1 MSRKKKNKKGGHSH
15 HSNPNTNNHHNGQ
28 KKTFK
33 GIVEVTRSGMAFV
46 IVDGLTKDIMVK
58 QKNLHT
64 ALDKDEVLVDVLKAA
79 RNEGRMEGI
88 ITDILK
94 RNKTEFTGTLQV
106 SKSFAFLI
114 PEKGL
119 FMPDIYIPANSLG
132 DAKNGDKAVV
142 KIVAWGEKSRKP
154 VGEIVEILDASNTN
168 DLAMKEILIE
178 AGFPLNFPKEVLD
191 ELNHLEENISEEEI
205 SKRKDVRKVLT
216 MTIDPVDAKDFDDA
230 ISIRL
235 LKNGFYEIGVHIA
248 DVSHYVLPG
257 TELDKEA
264 DKRATSVYLPDRVLP
279 MLPEKISNEL
289 CSLRPHEDKLT
300 FSAMFQMSDKGEIR
314 QHWIGRTVIHS
325 DHRFTYEEVQEV
337 IEKKEGLYRNEV
349 LLLNKIAQTLRAQR
363 FAHGAINFSSQEVR
377 FKLDE
382 TGKPIGIVVKES
394 KEAHQLIEEFMLL
407 ANKTIAAYVAKLRI
421 NKQPIPFPYRV
432 HDTPDPEKLKVFA
445 LFAGKFGYQFDLSTP
460 ESIADSFNNM
470 LLKVKGKPEQ
480 PVLETLGIRT
490 MAKAIYTVE
499 NVGHYGLGFEDYCHF
514 TSPIRR
520 YPDVLV
526 HRVLAECLANS
537 VRPDKQMEQKC
548 KHSSEME
555 RKAMEAERA
564 GNKYKQVE
572 YMQQF
577 IGSTFDGVISGV
589 AHFGFWVET
598 IDTKCEGLISIH
610 NLTRREEF
618 QYNEGEYA
626 LVGQST
632 GRKFRIGEK
641 VSIRVVSANLAKRQ
655 LDYDLEDELTGTGTT
670 KPEFQQKRH
679 DDRRDHRKDER
690 RENRRDDR
698 KKKKEKHR
706 GDYPGRKPWQQE
718 RPGAPKVPEVSLG
731 ESEPLPVIDQV
742 IAETHV
748 VPVTPAADPV
758 TPVSQ
763 AIAPTKK
770 KWREAVAEVS
780 KETTNIPVE
789 KAADKLAAEKAA
801 VAPPAAPAEK
811 AVKQPTV
818 AAEKVATKPVATKKA
833 TVVATPAKKAVAK
846 PAAAKKAAVVATPA
860 KKAAAKPASAKKATV
875 VATPAKKAAAKPA
888 AAKKAA
894 VVATPAKKAAA
905 KPAAAKKAAVVATP
919 VKKAAAKPAA
929 AKKAA
934 VVATPVKKAAAKP
947 APAKKASVVA
957 KPAKKAAVKSAPA
970 KKAAVI
976 TKPAKKAAVKSV
988 PAKKAAVVAKPA
1000 KKAAVKSAPAKKAV
1014 VVAKPAKKA
1023 AVKSAPAKKPAVVAK
1038 PAKKATAAK
1047 PAKKVAAKPAPV
1059 KKAAVKPAVAKKAAD
1074 KNKSKKKNK

>member
-1 MSRKKKNKKGGHSH
+1 MSRKKKNKKGG
-15 HSNPNTNNHHNGQ
+15 NPNNPQQSHSQ

-33 GIVEVTRSGMAFV
+33 GVVEVTKSGMAFV

-64 ALDKDEVLVDVLKAA
+64 ALDRDEVLVDVLKTG

-132 DAKNGDKAVV
+132 EAKSGDKALV

-154 VGEIVEILDASNTN
+154 VGEIVEILDASDTN

-191 ELNHLEENISEEEI
+191 ELGNIREVIAEEEVA
-205 SKRKDVRKVLT
+205 KRKDIRKILT

-235 LKNGFYEIGVHIA
+235 LKNGLYELGVHIA

-300 FSAMFQMSDKGEIR
+300 FSAMFQMNEKGEVK

-325 DHRFTYEEVQEV
+325 DHRFTYEEVQEI
-337 IEKKEGLYRNEV
+337 IERRSDGPYKNEV
-349 LLLNKIAQTLRAQR
+349 LLLNRIAQNLRNQR

-377 FKLDE
+377 FKLDD

-407 ANKTIAAYVAKLRI
+407 ANKTVAAYVGKLRI

-445 LFAGKFGYQFDLSTP
+445 LFAGKFGYKFDLSTP
-460 ESIADSFNNM
+460 ESIASSFNKM
-470 LLKVKGKPEQ
+470 LAEVKGKPEQ

-490 MAKAIYTVE
+490 MAKAIYTVN

-577 IGSTFDGVISGV
+577 IGHTFEGVISGV

-598 IDTKCEGLISIH
+598 METKCEGLISIH
-610 NLTRREEF
+610 NLNKREEF
-618 QYNEGEYA
+618 QYNEGEYS
-626 LVGQST
+626 LVGQRT

-641 VSIRVVSANLAKRQ
+641 VSIRVVAASLAKRQ
-655 LDYDLEDELTGTGTT
+655 LDYDLEDELTGTGT
-670 KPEFQQKRH
+670 PAAVFQPK
-679 DDRRDHRKDER
+679 RRDE
-690 RENRRDDR
+690 RRDDR
-698 KKKKEKHR
+698 KGDHRRDDRGGDRKKKKDKQR
-706 GDYPGRKPWQQE
+706 PYKPWEQE
-718 RPGAPKVPEVSLG
+718 AKAPHKAPEVSLG
-731 ESEPLPVIDQV
+731 EPKPLPVVDQV
-742 IAETHV
+742 IVETHV
-748 VPVTPAADPV
+748 VPVTPDAPVNPAAEPV
-758 TPVSQ
+758 VSAAPVP
-763 AIAPTKK
+763 AAEPA
-770 KWREAVAEVS
+770 AVAEPA
-780 KETTNIPVE
+780 PVQ
-789 KAADKLAAEKAA
+789 KKK
-801 VAPPAAPAEK
+801 PKKAPAEK
-811 AVKQPTV
+811 VPEAPAPAP
-818 AAEKVATKPVATKKA
+818 AAEK
-833 TVVATPAKKAVAK
+833 TV
-846 PAAAKKAAVVATPA
+846 AKKAAAKPVTKKTVPA
-860 KKAAAKPASAKKATV
+860 KKAAAKPVTKKAV
-875 VATPAKKAAAKPA
+875 PAKKAAAKPE
-888 AAKKAA
+888 AKK
-894 VVATPAKKAAA
+894 TLPAKKAAA
-905 KPAAAKKAAVVATP
+905 KPVTKKAVPA
-919 VKKAAAKPAA
+919 KKAAAKPV
-929 AKKAA
+929 AKKAVPA
-934 VVATPVKKAAAKP
+934 KKAAAKP
-947 APAKKASVVA
+947 VAKKA
-957 KPAKKAAVKSAPA
+957 
-970 KKAAVI
+970 
-976 TKPAKKAAVKSV
+976 V
-988 PAKKAAVVAKPA
+988 PAKKAAAKPVAKKAVPA
-1000 KKAAVKSAPAKKAV
+1000 KKAA
-1014 VVAKPAKKA
+1014 AKP
-1023 AVKSAPAKKPAVVAK
+1023 
-1038 PAKKATAAK
+1038 
-1047 PAKKVAAKPAPV
+1047 
-1059 KKAAVKPAVAKKAAD
+1059 VAKKAAA
-1074 KNKSKKKNK
+1074 KNKSKKK

>member
-1 MSRKKKNKKGGHSH
+1 MSRKKKNKKGGNH
-15 HSNPNTNNHHNGQ
+15 NPNNPQQSHSQ

-33 GIVEVTRSGMAFV
+33 GILEVTRSGMAFV

-79 RNEGRMEGI
+79 HNDGRMEGI

-132 DAKNGDKAVV
+132 EAKSGDKAVV

-154 VGEIVEILDASNTN
+154 VGEIVEILDASDTN

-178 AGFPLNFPKEVLD
+178 AGFPLSFPKEVIAELD
-191 ELNHLEENISEEEI
+191 TIQENISEEEVG
-205 SKRKDVRKVLT
+205 KRKDIRKILT

-235 LKNGFYEIGVHIA
+235 LKNGLYELGVHIA

-300 FSAMFQMSDKGEIR
+300 FSAMFQMNEKGEVK

-325 DHRFTYEEVQEV
+325 DHRFTYEEVQEI
-337 IEKKEGLYRNEV
+337 IEGKSDGPYRNEV
-349 LLLNKIAQTLRAQR
+349 MLLNRIAQTLRGQR

-382 TGKPIGIVVKES
+382 TGKPIGIVIKES

-407 ANKTIAAYVAKLRI
+407 ANKTIAAYVGKLRI

-445 LFAGKFGYQFDLSTP
+445 LFAGKFGYKFDLSTP
-460 ESIADSFNNM
+460 ESIASSFNKM
-470 LLKVKGKPEQ
+470 LAQVKGKPEQ

-490 MAKAIYTVE
+490 MAKAIYTVN

-520 YPDVLV
+520 FPDVLV

-577 IGSTFDGVISGV
+577 IGHTFDGVISGV

-598 IDTKCEGLISIH
+598 MDTKCEGLISIH
-610 NLTRREEF
+610 NLNKREEF
-618 QYNEGEYA
+618 QYNEGEYS

-641 VSIRVVSANLAKRQ
+641 VSIRVVAASLAKRQ
-655 LDYDLEDELTGTGTT
+655 LDYDLEDELTGTGT
-670 KPEFQQKRH
+670 PAAAPFQHK
-679 DDRRDHRKDER
+679 R
-690 RENRRDDR
+690 REDRRDDR
-698 KKKKEKHR
+698 KGGDHRRDDRREDRKKKKDKQR
-706 GDYPGRKPWQQE
+706 YKPWEQE
-718 RPGAPKVPEVSLG
+718 AKAPHRAPEVSLG
-731 ESEPLPVIDQV
+731 EPKPLPVVDQV
-742 IAETHV
+742 IVETHV
-748 VPVTPAADPV
+748 VPVTPDAPETPAVPATPAPV
-758 TPVSQ
+758 PVH
-763 AIAPTKK
+763 KK
-770 KWREAVAEVS
+770 KPKKEVTEKVAEE
-780 KETTNIPVE
+780 KPVP
-789 KAADKLAAEKAA
+789 
-801 VAPPAAPAEK
+801 VVPAPAP
-811 AVKQPTV
+811 APAPV
-818 AAEKVATKPVATKKA
+818 AEKVVVKK
-833 TVVATPAKKAVAK
+833 TTPKQEPAVK
-846 PAAAKKAAVVATPA
+846 TPA
-860 KKAAAKPASAKKATV
+860 KKAAAKPAPAAKKAV
-875 VATPAKKAAAKPA
+875 PAKKAAAEPVAKKAVPAKKAAAKPV
-888 AAKKAA
+888 AKKE
-894 VVATPAKKAAA
+894 VPAKKAAA
-905 KPAAAKKAAVVATP
+905 KPVAKKAVPAKKAAAKPVAKKAVPAKKAATKPVAKKAVPAKKAAAKPVAKKGLPAKKAATKPVAKKAVP
-919 VKKAAAKPAA
+919 VKKAAAKPV
-929 AKKAA
+929 AKKTVPA
-934 VVATPVKKAAAKP
+934 KKAAAKP
-947 APAKKASVVA
+947 VAKKAV
-957 KPAKKAAVKSAPA
+957 PAKKAAPKKAAPA
-970 KKAAVI
+970 KKAAD
-976 TKPAKKAAVKSV
+976 KS
-988 PAKKAAVVAKPA
+988 
-1000 KKAAVKSAPAKKAV
+1000 
-1014 VVAKPAKKA
+1014 
-1023 AVKSAPAKKPAVVAK
+1023 
-1038 PAKKATAAK
+1038 
-1047 PAKKVAAKPAPV
+1047 
-1059 KKAAVKPAVAKKAAD
+1059 
-1074 KNKSKKKNK
+1074 KSKKKSK